1 MYEANNDA
9 IKKYT
14 DLVHINLGTV
24 PLIQDGLLCTKMFCK
39 VHSQQMNVMHVNIM
53 LALLDTYAYEVIL
66 TVVNQSVKD
75 CFCLIQFVRLVFI

>member
-24 PLIQDGLLCTKMFCK
+24 PLIQDGLWSTKMFCK
-39 VHSQQMNVMHVNIM
+39 VHSQQMNVMDVNIM
-53 LALLDTYAYEVIL
+53 LAL
-66 TVVNQSVKD
+66 
-75 CFCLIQFVRLVFI
+75 